1 MILIPP
7 LSPIL
12 LNLRATARKANAHF
26 HFSAYTDSTRV
37 SFCLV
42 AVPATPMAYKNK
54 LPMKEDRKHMILNS
68 KEISASR

>member
-12 LNLRATARKANAHF
+12 LNLRATARKANAPF
-26 HFSAYTDSTRV
+26 HFSAFADSIRV

-42 AVPATPMAYKNK
+42 AVLATPMAYKNK
-54 LPMKEDRKHMILNS
+54 LPMKEDRKHMIQNCL
-68 KEISASR
+68 EISAFR